1 MNQEKWV
8 IVVRRDGDKNNG
20 KVYNNFVTGE
30 NLIFTN
36 LEEAEKFALKIE
48 TEGRGLWTL
57 VEPYEK
63 HVLTEKAFD
72 DSFVATMK
80 ANRESTHV

>member
-36 LEEAEKFALKIE
+36 L
-48 TEGRGLWTL
+48 
-57 VEPYEK
+57 
-63 HVLTEKAFD
+63 
-72 DSFVATMK
+72 
-80 ANRESTHV
+80 

>member
-30 NLIFTN
+30 DLIFTD

-48 TEGRGLWTL
+48 TEGRGSWTL

-63 HVLTEKAFD
+63 HELTEKAFD

-80 ANRESTHV
+80 ANRESIHV